1 MIGFKLCNSETPPL
15 PDTGQWLLLALNE
28 KLPGT
33 VVEILR
39 ARIIGLHHFLM
50 LFMMLAFS
58 VLFDSVKAPGL
69 GLGARYMFT
78 MAIGRLLRAITF
90 VSTILPSARP
100 WCASA
105 RFQVPNYPHSWA
117 QKYYVPY
124 AEDAN
129 AINQIIKQD
138 IAYGMSFQF
147 KLMYFFLLSGYVWIL
162 FYRPQTSYQGLKSS
176 AILCSFSSYLSI
188 T

>member
-1 MIGFKLCNSETPPL
+1 M
-15 PDTGQWLLLALNE
+15 LLALNE
-28 KLPGT
+28 KLPQT

-39 ARIIGLHHFLM
+39 AHVIGLHHFLM

-78 MAIGRLLRAITF
+78 MAIGRLLRAISF

-105 RFQVPNYPHSWA
+105 RFSVPTYPHPWA

-124 AEDAN
+124 ASDAT
-129 AINQIIKQD
+129 AIRQLIHLD
-138 IAYGMSFQF
+138 IAYGMCN
-147 KLMYFFLLSGYVWIL
+147 L
-162 FYRPQTSYQGLKSS
+162 
-176 AILCSFSSYLSI
+176 
-188 T
+188 

>member
-1 MIGFKLCNSETPPL
+1 
-15 PDTGQWLLLALNE
+15 
-28 KLPGT
+28 
-33 VVEILR
+33 
-39 ARIIGLHHFLM
+39 M

-78 MAIGRLLRAITF
+78 MGIGRLLRAITF

-105 RFQVPNYPHSWA
+105 RYTIPAYPHRWA

-124 AEDAN
+124 ASDATS
-129 AINQIIKQD
+129 IRQLIHLD
-138 IAYGMSFQF
+138 MAYGM
-147 KLMYFFLLSGYVWIL
+147 
-162 FYRPQTSYQGLKSS
+162 
-176 AILCSFSSYLSI
+176 CC
-188 T
+188 